1 MDINVLSIYSSVGI
15 DLQELLMDADT
26 AARHEFVIVNN
37 KMMPYATQTSICAG
51 EVDFEPFNYP
61 LPEYCVKNASL
72 IQIDVIVFADTESEL
87 RYLALNTNN
96 HFFINREQ
104 FQRNN

>member
-1 MDINVLSIYSSVGI
+1 MDLNVLSIYSSVGI

-26 AARHEFVIVNN
+26 AARHEFAIVNN
-37 KMMPYATQTSICAG
+37 KMMPYATQTSVMAG
-51 EVDFEPFNYP
+51 ELYDTLLVGAP
-61 LPEYCVKNASL
+61 SL
-72 IQIDVIVFADTESEL
+72 FQIDVVIFADTESEL
-87 RYLALNTNN
+87 RYWALNTNR